1 MCVCARAHTHTFRQ
15 TIYPTS
21 TDATLPSRTRSIAS
35 LPCRLYAHTAKNH
48 NFLSN
53 TSKTKFLKSAC
64 VTRSPARA
72 SAKPT
77 TQAHNYARV
86 HAPRRPYRT
95 RRSNLRRTVS
105 GELARA
111 TFPVPL
117 LIVKRTG
124 SGPVIQRPT
133 PALAGPKLRDGP
145 IANSHLGNSGA
156 MGGAPS
162 AAAAPAAAPAASLC
176 RSTSMTCAR
185 YAGTALRASG
195 TLW

>member
-1 MCVCARAHTHTFRQ
+1 MYARAHTHTRLDKQSTPPPPTQPCLPGRGRSPACPVGYMHTQQKITIFCQ
-15 TIYPTS
+15 THRK
-21 TDATLPSRTRSIAS
+21 LN
-35 LPCRLYAHTAKNH
+35 LK
-48 NFLSN
+48 
-53 TSKTKFLKSAC
+53 KSAC
-64 VTRSPARA
+64 DTRSTARA

-77 TQAHNYARV
+77 TQAQNYARV
-86 HAPRRPYRT
+86 HARRRPDRT

>member
-1 MCVCARAHTHTFRQ
+1 M
-15 TIYPTS
+15 
-21 TDATLPSRTRSIAS
+21 PSRTRSIAS
-35 LPCRLYAHTAKNH
+35 LPCRLFAHTAKNH

-111 TFPVPL
+111 TFLVPL

-124 SGPVIQRPT
+124 SGSGPVIQLPT
-133 PALAGPKLRDGP
+133 PELAGPKLRDGP
-145 IANSHLGNSGA
+145 IADSNLANSGA

-185 YAGTALRASG
+185 YAGTALRASW
-195 TLW
+195 TLL